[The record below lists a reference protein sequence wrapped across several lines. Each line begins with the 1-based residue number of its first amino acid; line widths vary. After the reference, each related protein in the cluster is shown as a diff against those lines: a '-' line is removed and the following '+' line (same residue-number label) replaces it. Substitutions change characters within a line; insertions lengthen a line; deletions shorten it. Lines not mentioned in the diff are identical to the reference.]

1 MMWLYILNGKS
12 RYDGVMPDISL
23 WLEYY
28 FRCQCRY
35 YVAASESIIIIVI
48 VPFMPSD
55 VPSFVNLLA
64 IGHLLRHFRPYLQ
77 RGWSDIF
84 VQKWQYITSEK
95 INNYLIWLVPNLTS
109 VFERV
114 EATGEVDEVN

>member
-35 YVAASESIIIIVI
+35 YMAASESIIIIVI

-64 IGHLLRHFRPYLQ
+64 IGHFAAALYTLFTERLERHICPKVAIYN
-77 RGWSDIF
+77 
-84 VQKWQYITSEK
+84 V
-95 INNYLIWLVPNLTS
+95 
-109 VFERV
+109 
-114 EATGEVDEVN
+114 